1 MALRQAEYVLGHTS
15 VEQQRLIRQARV
27 LAPLTE
33 RFLRD
38 AGISSGMRV
47 LDIGCGVGDVTMI
60 AAQLVGTAGHVT
72 SIDLDQASIET
83 AQRRAAAFGLENTS
97 FNRADIAAYV
107 PPNLFDAIVGRLVLQ
122 FLPDPAAVIKRL
134 YGMLKPGGILAL
146 QESTW
151 KLWLTYTAH
160 LPLRLSVTKAARDA
174 FQAGGASTEMELQ
187 LYQGFVACG
196 LQAPQLRVEVPLG
209 NSPEFRS
216 LLPDLLAAV
225 MPTIIAKGLTIDHLG
240 DLNTL
245 RDRLDHE
252 LDREN
257 SFASFVALIG
267 VFGHK

>member
-1 MALRQAEYVLGHTS
+1 MSFLAHWQLPLCGCRYGGALPWHCDKPNT
-15 VEQQRLIRQARV
+15 
-27 LAPLTE
+27 
-33 RFLRD
+33 F
-38 AGISSGMRV
+38 
-47 LDIGCGVGDVTMI
+47 LDIR
-60 AAQLVGTAGHVT
+60 
-72 SIDLDQASIET
+72 ASS
-83 AQRRAAAFGLENTS
+83 NS
-97 FNRADIAAYV
+97 
-107 PPNLFDAIVGRLVLQ
+107 
-122 FLPDPAAVIKRL
+122 
-134 YGMLKPGGILAL
+134 
-146 QESTW
+146 
-151 KLWLTYTAH
+151 
-160 LPLRLSVTKAARDA
+160 
-174 FQAGGASTEMELQ
+174 AGGANTEMELQ

-252 LDREN
+252 LDKEN